1 MTANLELAK
10 HRGISQENIE
20 AINNLHELLER
31 LISSY
36 TLKVDYQEARDLVRS
51 VEFTLQRLW
60 GFSDDSLYHTWYKKL
75 NQRHL
80 ELTWIGR
87 TFKDM
92 DSGTQRTIRER
103 HDIRE
108 RTIFYVGMG
117 FIDFGVAGGYHRIV
131 GNIVEITE

>member
-10 HRGISQENIE
+10 QRGISQENIE
-20 AINNLHELLER
+20 AINSLHQLLER

-36 TLKVDYQEARDLVRS
+36 TLEADYQEARDLVRS
-51 VEFTLQRLW
+51 TEFTLQRLW
-60 GFSDDSLYHTWYKKL
+60 GFSEDSLYHTWYKKL

-80 ELTWIGR
+80 ELTWVGR
-87 TFKDM
+87 TFRDM
-92 DSGTQRTIRER
+92 DSGTQRTIRDR
-103 HDIRE
+103 HDVRE

-117 FIDFGVAGGYHRIV
+117 FIDLGVANGYHRIV

>member
-10 HRGISQENIE
+10 QRDISQENIE
-20 AINNLHELLER
+20 AINILHELLER

-36 TLKVDYQEARDLVRS
+36 TLEVDYQEARDLVRS
-51 VEFTLQRLW
+51 TEFTLQRLW
-60 GFSDDSLYHTWYKKL
+60 GFSEDSLYHTWYKKL
-75 NQRHL
+75 NQRHM

-92 DSGTQRTIRER
+92 DSGTQRTIRDR
-103 HDIRE
+103 HDVRE

-117 FIDFGVAGGYHRIV
+117 FIDFGVANGYHRTV